1 MILLL
6 SLIKH
11 VLDIVAPL
19 ADEEP
24 SVYSEDKLQ
33 PPQCCEACK
42 QCEQCVFPFVFL
54 VFLLL
59 FLVKSVKAAELCE
72 SGSSLQWVID
82 AQVSRRWL
90 RRGRRKPRN
99 RQTLRQLLTS
109 VVLLWFEWTSDVMK
123 QREERLQRL
132 CSQTNALFHQQ
143 TRGSF
148 ESPQETTTPLRDT
161 LYLIMTSSDFY
172 CWTNQIEN
180 KVRSTSPLWTGFSEA
195 PGNWDWTVTK
205 LDQPKRC

>member
-1 MILLL
+1 MCCLHDAFCSIVA
-6 SLIKH
+6 SHTDHMYFYDITAFFNQTYI
-11 VLDIVAPL
+11 LDIVAPL
-19 ADEEP
+19 ADEKP
-24 SVYSEDKLQ
+24 SFYSEDKLQ

-42 QCEQCVFPFVFL
+42 QEEQCVFPSVFL

-82 AQVSRRWL
+82 AQMSRRWS

-109 VVLLWFEWTSDVMK
+109 VVLFWFEWTSDVMK
-123 QREERLQRL
+123 QREEQLQRL

-143 TRGSF
+143 PQGSF
-148 ESPQETTTPLRDT
+148 EITSRDDVPSEGHT
-161 LYLIMTSSDFY
+161 L
-172 CWTNQIEN
+172 TNYDWFLLLN
-180 KVRSTSPLWTGFSEA
+180 KPDR
-195 PGNWDWTVTK
+195 K
-205 LDQPKRC
+205 